1 MLRVAFV
8 LRSTEVHPEF
18 FWFVDFPDGC
28 GVGVVMLLSTT
39 QIFPPGGYI
48 EERERETH
56 PPRARPYSYYN
67 ITVVVRCV
75 IIVMLL
81 Y

>member
-28 GVGVVMLLSTT
+28 GVGVLMLLSKA
-39 QIFPPGGYI
+39 QISPPGGSI
-48 EERERETH
+48 DRRERGKD
-56 PPRARPYSYYN
+56 PPTQGEALQ
-67 ITVVVRCV
+67 
-75 IIVMLL
+75 LL
-81 Y
+81 

>member
-28 GVGVVMLLSTT
+28 GVGVIMLLSNSD
-39 QIFPPGGYI
+39 FPTGWVYR
-48 EERERETH
+48 RE
-56 PPRARPYSYYN
+56 RPYSYYN

-75 IIVMLL
+75 ISVMLL

>member
-28 GVGVVMLLSTT
+28 GVGVVMLLFKT
-39 QIFPPGGYI
+39 QIFPPGGSI
-48 EERERETH
+48 EKRERERDPGRGPT
-56 PPRARPYSYYN
+56 A
-67 ITVVVRCV
+67 
-75 IIVMLL
+75 IILL
-81 Y
+81 L